1 MYLYNQYTVRISS
14 PFEYS
19 GRNFFKSALNPF
31 GLDKLLISLWL
42 IFTYQ
47 FTINLAQNYFE
58 RIKIILGLTSWVSA
72 AGFLLV
78 VDNSEWSE
86 GAGDPDVT
94 EGDLP
99 RSKLENQLRCLLVN
113 SLMLGTECF
122 PLLAAAELL
131 EPGVP
136 TLEAEESDSLPMAF
150 CKEQVCQSFRHLFFG
165 KVTLTRVG
173 DLFVFSKILLD
184 FF

>member
-1 MYLYNQYTVRISS
+1 MESGEFEARTVERGRRSPGRFKLDTPEGDSGSLTPHSPDIS
-14 PFEYS
+14 P
-19 GRNFFKSALNPF
+19 
-31 GLDKLLISLWL
+31 
-42 IFTYQ
+42 
-47 FTINLAQNYFE
+47 
-58 RIKIILGLTSWVSA
+58 SWVSA

-99 RSKLENQLRCLLVN
+99 RSKLENQFRCLLVN

-150 CKEQVCQSFRHLFFG
+150 WNE
-165 KVTLTRVG
+165 
-173 DLFVFSKILLD
+173 ILLALTKLFSLFSEFPLTVVEVVPVEVELFEVLMLLLAVEEEAFEED
-184 FF
+184 KELPLR